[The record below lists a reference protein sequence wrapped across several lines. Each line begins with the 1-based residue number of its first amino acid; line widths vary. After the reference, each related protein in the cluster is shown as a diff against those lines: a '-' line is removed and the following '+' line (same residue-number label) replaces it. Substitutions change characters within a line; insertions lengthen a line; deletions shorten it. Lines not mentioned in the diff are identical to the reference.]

1 MSAAWTETALDPD
14 GLGFLPLLTRRTS
27 WVRPTESLR
36 ERRLRNEV
44 GLALADE
51 GESGLARTCDG
62 VVGEAS
68 APLVCE
74 CECECEVGG
83 GRAKVIAAG
92 WECRRAG

>member
-1 MSAAWTETALDPD
+1 
-14 GLGFLPLLTRRTS
+14 
-27 WVRPTESLR
+27 
-36 ERRLRNEV
+36 
-44 GLALADE
+44 LADE
-51 GESGLARTCDG
+51 GESGLARSCDG